1 MILGKSSVLFT
12 RKLCFVMGMV
22 IVKVLA
28 SWNAFVPIT
37 EVGTC
42 PVNATTGEESMFAFA
57 SPVTR
62 FVAPGPEVAIQTPAL
77 PDTRA

>member
-1 MILGKSSVLFT
+1 MGKSSVLFT
-12 RKLCFVMGMV
+12 RKLCFVMGIVM
-22 IVKVLA
+22 VKVLD
-28 SWNAFVPIT
+28 SWNALVPIT

-42 PVNATTGEESMFAFA
+42 PVNATTDEESMFAFA

-62 FVAPGPEVAIQTPAL
+62 FVAPGPEVAMQTPAF